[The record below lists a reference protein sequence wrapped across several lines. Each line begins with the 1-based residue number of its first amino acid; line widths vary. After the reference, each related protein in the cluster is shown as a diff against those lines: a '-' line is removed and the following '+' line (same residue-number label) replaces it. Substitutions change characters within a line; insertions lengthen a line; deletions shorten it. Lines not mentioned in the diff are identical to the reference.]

1 MGSVRKSL
9 TAASCAALML
19 LQACG
24 GGGAASTPAAV
35 TPSVNT
41 IALPGQNVQP
51 IRVDSG
57 LGGTVDLVFT
67 SITLCAP
74 GDSANCQTIDH
85 VVIDTGSSGLRI
97 MSSALPASLSLPQQT
112 DANGDAV
119 VECAQFAGGYTWGP
133 VKLADL
139 NIAGE
144 QARSLPI
151 QVIGDPK
158 TPPAPRACSATGP
171 SRNSVAELRANGILG
186 LATFRQDCGN
196 ACARSSHAGIYYT
209 CPASGCQPA
218 AIPLALQ
225 LQNPVALFAVNN
237 NGVIIGLP
245 PVAEAGAASVSGSLV
260 FGIGTQANNGIGNAT
275 VIGVDAGTGHFT
287 TIYNNRGYSASF
299 IDSGS
304 NAFFFA
310 DASLPVCADP
320 ITAGFYCPAAT
331 RHLSATIE
339 GRNGVSVSVN
349 FSVANAATLVASNPG
364 FAAFANLGA
373 PQVVANSF
381 DWGLPFFY
389 GRNVYTAIDGA
400 STPAGP
406 GPYVAF

>member
-1 MGSVRKSL
+1 MVTLRKWF
-9 TAASCAALML
+9 AAAPCAALMA

-24 GGGAASTPAAV
+24 GGGAASAPAAA
-35 TPSVNT
+35 TPSTST
-41 IALPGQNVQP
+41 IALPAQNVQP
-51 IRVDSG
+51 ITVYSG
-57 LGGTVDLVFT
+57 PGGTVDLVFT
-67 SITLCAP
+67 SLTLCAP
-74 GDSANCQTIDH
+74 GNSASCQTIDH

-112 DANGDAV
+112 DANGDPV

-151 QVIGDPK
+151 QVIGDPRA
-158 TPPAPRACSATGP
+158 PPAPRACSATGP
-171 SRNSVAELRANGILG
+171 SRNSVSELRANGILG

-196 ACARSSHAGIYYT
+196 ACARSIHPGIYYT
-209 CPASGCQPA
+209 CPAAGCQRA
-218 AIPLALQ
+218 AIPLELQ

-260 FGIGTQANNGIGNAT
+260 FGIGTQANNGIGAAT
-275 VIGVDAGTGHFT
+275 VIGVDAGTGYFT
-287 TIYNNRGYSASF
+287 TVYNNTSYSASF

-310 DASLPVCADP
+310 DATLPVCTDAV
-320 ITAGFYCPAAT
+320 TAGFYCPAAA

-339 GRNGVSVSVN
+339 GRNGAVVSVS
-349 FSVANAATLVASNPG
+349 FSVANAAALAAANPG

-381 DWGLPFFY
+381 DWGLPFFF